1 MQGHRFMAKIT
12 AGVALAL
19 VFTFTAQ
26 AQNNRSF
33 VATTGDDTNT
43 CSASAYCRT
52 FGRALALTNSGGE
65 IVVVN
70 SGGYGPASITQPVT
84 ITAIG
89 IDASIIATGG
99 SALII
104 NTTGDVTI
112 TGLNLNGLGTGTNG
126 VRVNAVGVLR
136 LYNMQIE
143 AFSNNGIYFLASGN
157 LDVYN
162 VKVSDCGIGLL
173 QNAGQVYVRKSAF
186 DNNNG
191 AGAESDAGTM
201 AIADSSS
208 HYNTVGFYANGGTM
222 ALYNNGAVFNTVG
235 IASAMSG
242 TLYFAHSLLSGN
254 TQSSSVVEASMFG
267 SSPGST
273 LVTPGQTTVG
283 TPGMGIVLQ

>member
-1 MQGHRFMAKIT
+1 MQHHGSTTHVI
-12 AGVALAL
+12 AGAALAL

-33 VATTGDDTNT
+33 VATTGDDTNN

-52 FGRALALTNSGGE
+52 FGRALAVTNSGGE

-70 SGGYGPASITQPVT
+70 SGGYAPATISQPVT

-89 IDASIIATGG
+89 IDASIIAT
-99 SALII
+99 SANALTI

-112 TGLNLNGLGTGTNG
+112 TGLNLNGLGIGTNG
-126 VRVNAVGVLR
+126 VHVKAVGVLR

-143 AFSNNGIYFLASGN
+143 SFTNNGIDFLASGN

-162 VKVSDCGIGLL
+162 SKINDCGIGLF
-173 QNAGQVYVRKSAF
+173 QNAGQVYVRKSGF
-186 DNNNG
+186 DSNNG

-201 AIADSSS
+201 AIADSFS
-208 HYNTVGFYANGGTM
+208 HYNTIGFYANGGTM

-267 SSPGST
+267 SSPGTS

-283 TPGMGIVLQ
+283 TPGMGIVLH